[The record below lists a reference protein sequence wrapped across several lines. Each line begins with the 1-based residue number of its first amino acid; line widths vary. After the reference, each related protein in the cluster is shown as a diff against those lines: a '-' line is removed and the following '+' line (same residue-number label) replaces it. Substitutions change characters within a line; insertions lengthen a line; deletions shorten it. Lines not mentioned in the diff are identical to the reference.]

1 MQDTLIPSSHSIELK
16 NSCPKYCKLQLAP
29 YMDHNEFDYMSDLVR
44 PFTEFIEK
52 VNQMM
57 KETDTD
63 RGLVASL

>member
-1 MQDTLIPSSHSIELK
+1 
-16 NSCPKYCKLQLAP
+16 
-29 YMDHNEFDYMSDLVR
+29 MDHNEFDYMSDLVR